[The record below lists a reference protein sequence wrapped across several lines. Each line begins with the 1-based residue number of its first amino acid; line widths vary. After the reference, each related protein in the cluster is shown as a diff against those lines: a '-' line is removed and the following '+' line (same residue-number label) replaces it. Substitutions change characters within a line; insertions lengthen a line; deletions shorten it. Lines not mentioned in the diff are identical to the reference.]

1 MKLNRHANVI
11 NRHGVLYLQDYES
24 IVAKYDIYNKILTF
38 GKDWNYSNTTL
49 KTIYNFIFEFV
60 EVPEIREVNNQTEKK
75 EYFKKIINNKI
86 ILVDNLEEELYN

>member
-11 NRHGVLYLQDYES
+11 NRHGVLYLQDYKS

-75 EYFKKIINNKI
+75 EYLKKIINNKI

>member
-75 EYFKKIINNKI
+75 EYLKKIINNKI

>member
-24 IVAKYDIYNKILTF
+24 IVVKYDIYDKVLTF

-60 EVPEIREVNNQTEKK
+60 EVPSLKELNNKIDKKSFLEKL
-75 EYFKKIINNKI
+75 INNKI

>member
-1 MKLNRHANVI
+1 MKLNRHANLI
-11 NRHGVLYLQDYES
+11 NRYRVFYLQDYES

-38 GKDWNYSNTTL
+38 GKDWNYSSTTL

-60 EVPEIREVNNQTEKK
+60 EVPEIREVNSKTKKK
-75 EYFKKIINNKI
+75 EYLEKLINNKI

>member
-24 IVAKYDIYNKILTF
+24 IVVKYDIYNKILTF

-75 EYFKKIINNKI
+75 EYLKKIINNKI